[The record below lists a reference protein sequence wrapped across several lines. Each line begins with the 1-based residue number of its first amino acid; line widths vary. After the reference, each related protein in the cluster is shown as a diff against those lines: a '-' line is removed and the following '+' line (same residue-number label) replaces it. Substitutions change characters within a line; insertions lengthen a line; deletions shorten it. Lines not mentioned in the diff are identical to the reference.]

1 MSFHFLASVSAC
13 ASQDIHDLEAGA
25 QLKAEERLTD
35 LNLGHEQVLVKR
47 IASRIVFHVA
57 PIIMLAHSRTNLPAK
72 TRVFLH
78 TLGLLAPNRAA
89 LVELCQSIV
98 SFHTD
103 YGVEKGI
110 ARIADVPCDVILPY
124 LHADQR
130 GLDVSE
136 QANVLDFDLFS
147 DHMPLDD
154 MELFSD
160 ETAQQPQQDTGGDG
174 EGIVSFEGSLE
185 GPDMMH
191 IIHNATNNLGD
202 VMSCYGPTLAS
213 LKSLCSLLSGRES
226 KQQLIETCFNHGPA
240 IACQDMI
247 SSFDIGVHEQR
258 WNTIASAIEDVHA
271 LEAALRTHWNLSQ
284 FLGEAPGVCED
295 SVVPAERPAAN
306 DVEAFGVGLRTVDE
320 AICSDKFWGAIK
332 VLLPIAMV
340 QREAVRW
347 ANGCACHNGLEK
359 ELRLIDHPPPE
370 WKQLVE
376 MCPLRGRRCSEL
388 AAGDFFQLLRKI
400 FEESATRLEYQ
411 LPRGLSLE
419 DVAGFIKDFHLARQ
433 HLLTTYVVKLSFWT
447 EAPHV
452 LAGLAHPDPTVRV
465 QSVQKCLAS
474 GSKHPKIME
483 LRRHV
488 LAVQELMESGGLW
501 GDSDVMLPLR
511 LLATEFRLMFTSAW
525 RVEGQHA
532 RTKKAAQHAPHH
544 SAAYTS
550 LTHRLPEIKECVQ
563 DDPEAVTILA
573 KLMDQVSN
581 GRSAARALGFSEDL
595 LKHCGW
601 ISARTFEKKKVGFS
615 VIYHDDPYCK
625 YTLDLPS
632 LEQRS
637 MTRRALPAAPRDPAE
652 AADLLLQEGSV
663 LLRRA
668 LALLD
673 VRRAMKRGMFFTTKM
688 NMRSLHTLQSLLGPA
703 KETKNASSHFPSVEG
718 FLTWEAPSEALED
731 SCELPLLP
739 DIDQT
744 GLLPELAEKGF
755 GFQTA
760 SADGDAYVVA
770 SILHEQPTRFHRTHV
785 EEEASLAGVWLVQLH
800 TVVKADPT
808 ENRMEVSLAAT
819 SLGSGQDLQSTPL
832 TLNLNQLTLSEL
844 SRLKV
849 WELEDRAMS
858 HTFSRETL
866 GDVSDSL
873 FTVVPD
879 VVQLLLKSP
888 DGLAITARAD
898 HAVSEA
904 VGMMADEGFVV
915 GPPWKL
921 TERAH
926 ELLIQCVPLQ
936 SGRPVLEYIEMPLA
950 EMSTYQLILALDKK
964 GWTHEVVS
972 SDKHKHLKRTKFT
985 HTDDGQRLWF
995 SEQGRVS
1002 VSFFYLLA
1010 LARLGDAADG
1020 VGTVAG
1026 SETALETKVVREVPY
1041 GAADVVYKKLL
1052 GLEPEGPV
1060 GGKRRYQ
1067 RKIKF
1072 GHMAD
1077 DVWPDDEE
1085 KQVKRKKAVTRTR
1098 TARSKKART
1107 EEIQGGGEDEE
1118 GGACSNTDAE
1128 NEGNSSSSASEAPDA
1143 SAGTL
1148 ATGAA
1153 SPISAA
1159 QPDKG
1164 DAPVQD
1170 AGLSAAASPPQPGP
1184 SKRSSSPSSPSSS
1197 SDSGSGSRSSSSSTT
1212 SSTCSSSSDPAEQE
1226 PQPEPPLPPPDVPPR
1241 GGRRGNVRRDR
1252 GFVWGEHTITPVGP
1266 SDDDPA
1272 HYQITCAFSAH
1283 NTAGQK
1289 CTKKRSVKFG
1299 GKDTVLL
1306 CLKYWASLGSGC
1318 SNATEHWAMWDEV
1331 VIPAWKNNAL
1341 PELKNLSSDSF

>member
-1 MSFHFLASVSAC
+1 
-13 ASQDIHDLEAGA
+13 
-25 QLKAEERLTD
+25 
-35 LNLGHEQVLVKR
+35 
-47 IASRIVFHVA
+47 
-57 PIIMLAHSRTNLPAK
+57 MLAHSRTNLPAK

-89 LVELCQSIV
+89 LLELCQSIV

-124 LHADQR
+124 LHADQP
-130 GLDVSE
+130 GFDASE
-136 QANVLDFDLFS
+136 QSNVLDFDLFS
-147 DHMPLDD
+147 DDLPYDD
-154 MELFSD
+154 VELFSD
-160 ETAQQPQQDTGGDG
+160 ETAQQPQQDRDGDG
-174 EGIVSFEGSLE
+174 EGMVSFEGSLE

-202 VMSCYGPTLAS
+202 VVSCYESTLAS

-240 IACQDMI
+240 IAFQDMI
-247 SSFDIGVHEQR
+247 SSFDISVHEQR
-258 WNTIASAIEDVHA
+258 WNTIASAIEEVHA
-271 LEAALRTHWNLSQ
+271 LEAALRAHWNLAQ
-284 FLGEAPGVCED
+284 FLGEAAGICED
-295 SVVPAERPAAN
+295 GMVPAEKPAAN

-359 ELRLIDHPPPE
+359 ELRLIDRPPPE

-376 MCPLRGRRCSEL
+376 GCPLRGRRCSEL

-419 DVAGFIKDFHLARQ
+419 EVAGFMKDFHLARQ

-452 LAGLAHPDPTVRV
+452 LAGLAHSDPTVRV
-465 QSVQKCLAS
+465 KSVQKCLAS
-474 GSKHPKIME
+474 GSKHPKITE

-563 DDPEAVTILA
+563 NDPEAVTILA

-581 GRSAARALGFSEDL
+581 GRSAARSLGFSEDL

-632 LEQRS
+632 VDQRS
-637 MTRRALPAAPRDPAE
+637 MSRRALPAAPRDPAE

-673 VRRAMKRGMFFTTKM
+673 VRRGMKRGMFFTTKM
-688 NMRSLHTLQSLLGPA
+688 NMRSLHTLQSLLGPT
-703 KETKNASSHFPSVEG
+703 KEGNNASSPSVEG
-718 FLTWEAPSEALED
+718 FLTWEVPSEAFED
-731 SCELPLLP
+731 SGELPLLP
-739 DIDQT
+739 NIDQT
-744 GLLPELAEKGF
+744 GRLPELAGPGF
-755 GFQTA
+755 DSQAA

-800 TVVKADPT
+800 TVVKVDPPKD
-808 ENRMEVSLAAT
+808 RMEVSLSAT
-819 SLGSGQDLQSTPL
+819 SLGSGQDLQAIPL

-844 SRLKV
+844 TRLKV
-849 WELEDRAMS
+849 WESEDSTIS
-858 HTFSRETL
+858 HSFSRETL
-866 GDVSDSL
+866 GDVSDCL
-873 FTVVPD
+873 FAVVPD
-879 VVQLLLKSP
+879 VVRLLLKSP
-888 DGLAITARAD
+888 DGFAITADTGR
-898 HAVSEA
+898 AVSEA
-904 VGMMADEGFVV
+904 VGMMASEGLVV

-926 ELLIQCVPLQ
+926 ELLIQCIPLH
-936 SGRPVLEYIEMPLA
+936 SGRLVLEYIDMPLA

-985 HTDDGQRLWF
+985 HTDDGQRFWF

-1010 LARLGDAADG
+1010 LARLGDPGDDA
-1020 VGTVAG
+1020 GTVSG
-1026 SETALETKVVREVPY
+1026 SETAVETKMVKEVPY
-1041 GAADVVYKKLL
+1041 GANDVVYKKLL
-1052 GLEPEGPV
+1052 GLEAEGPV

-1077 DVWPDDEE
+1077 DFWPDDEHM
-1085 KQVKRKKAVTRTR
+1085 QVKRKKVVTRT
-1098 TARSKKART
+1098 AGSKKKKTR
-1107 EEIQGGGEDEE
+1107 EIQDASEHE
-1118 GGACSNTDAE
+1118 GGMAGSDADAE
-1128 NEGNSSSSASEAPDA
+1128 CEDSSSSSANEAPDP

-1148 ATGAA
+1148 GTHAPPIAA
-1153 SPISAA
+1153 MHADQS
-1159 QPDKG
+1159 

-1170 AGLSAAASPPQPGP
+1170 GGFSTAASPAQPAS
-1184 SKRSSSPSSPSSS
+1184 SKRSSSISRS
-1197 SDSGSGSRSSSSSTT
+1197 SDSDSTSGSSSSSTT
-1212 SSTCSSSSDPAEQE
+1212 TSTCSSSSDPPEQE
-1226 PQPEPPLPPPDVPPR
+1226 PQPEPAPPLPPPDMPPPGR
-1241 GGRRGNVRRDR
+1241 RRGNVRRDR
-1252 GFVWGEHTITPVGP
+1252 GFVWGEHIITPVGP
-1266 SDDDPA
+1266 NDNDPE
-1272 HYQITCAFSAH
+1272 HYQITCAFTAH
-1283 NTAGQK
+1283 NTGGQK

-1318 SNATEHWAMWDEV
+1318 STAREHWGMWESV
-1331 VIPAWKNNAL
+1331 VIPAWKDDAL
-1341 PELKNLSSDSF
+1341 PELKDLSSDSF